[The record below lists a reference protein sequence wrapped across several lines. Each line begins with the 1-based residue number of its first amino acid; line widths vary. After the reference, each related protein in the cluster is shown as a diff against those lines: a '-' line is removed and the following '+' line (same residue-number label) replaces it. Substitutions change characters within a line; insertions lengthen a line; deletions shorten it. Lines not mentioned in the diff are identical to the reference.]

1 MASMGSNI
9 VGEPGEL
16 RMTVEVKR
24 KATGLVE
31 KYELVGHADPD
42 KLKEILAAEPKKENL
57 SSL

>member
-42 KLKEILAAEPKKENL
+42 KLKQILETKADEAKE
-57 SSL
+57 